1 MDSNSSC
8 VTVRLLRFA
17 CNDSA
22 GEGRKCL
29 PYRHLPY
36 GLSRGSQICLS
47 GYFTQGLYVVKCFDV
62 VFWCFQFDNSHKI
75 DDLLSQQ
82 LF

>member
-1 MDSNSSC
+1 MESNSSC
-8 VTVRLLRFA
+8 VTVCLLRFA
-17 CNDSA
+17 YNDIA

-47 GYFTQGLYVVKCFDV
+47 GYFPQGLYAVKCFDV
-62 VFWCFQFDNSHKI
+62 ELWYFQYDNSHKI
-75 DDLLSQQ
+75 DDLLSQ
-82 LF
+82 